1 MSVEH
6 FVTLFDSL
14 FLPQGLA
21 LHASMQRHIKSYTLW
36 VLCVDDEAHRVLQNL
51 ALPNVHLLQ
60 LSQLETA
67 DLLRVKAQRT
77 KIEYCFTLTPFA
89 PRFVFETDTAVDRV
103 TYIDA
108 DIWFRKDPAK
118 IFQELV
124 SSGKSVLITD
134 HAYAPEYDQSAT
146 SGQFCVQFMVFD
158 RQGGE
163 SVRRWWEERCIE
175 WCHARFEDGK
185 FGDQKY
191 LDKWPDMF
199 VDKVHVLQN
208 GEWALAP
215 WNATRF
221 PYGNSVFYHF
231 HGLRII
237 DQNKLSY
244 GAYTLPPNLVAY
256 VYRPYLLDLKM
267 GVDLMR
273 AQGVQLRGQTKPPN
287 KLRALARRFL
297 NGGKFLLSGPTI
309 RW

>member
-1 MSVEH
+1 VEH

-36 VLCVDDEAHRVLQNL
+36 VLCVDDEAHRVLQEL
-51 ALPNVHLLQ
+51 TLPNVRLLQ
-60 LSQLETA
+60 LSQLETD
-67 DLLRVKAQRT
+67 DLLRVKAERT
-77 KIEYCFTLTPFA
+77 KGEYCWTLTPFA
-89 PRFVFETDTAVDRV
+89 PRFVFEADTTVDRV

-108 DIWFRKDPAK
+108 DLWFRKEPAK

-134 HAYAPEYDQSAT
+134 HGYAPEYDQSAT
-146 SGQFCVQFMVFD
+146 SGQFCVQFMVFM

-163 SVRRWWEERCIE
+163 PVRRWWEERCIE
-175 WCHARFEDGK
+175 WCHSRFEDGK

-191 LDKWPDMF
+191 LDAWPEIFADQ
-199 VDKVHVLQN
+199 VHVLQN
-208 GEWALAP
+208 KEWALAP
-215 WNATRF
+215 WNVTRF
-221 PYGNSVFYHF
+221 PYGNSVFFHF

-237 DQNKLSY
+237 DENKVSLGSY
-244 GAYTLPPNLVAY
+244 LLPSNLLQH

-273 AQGVQLRGQTKPPN
+273 KQGVQLRGQAKPTSRL
-287 KLRALARRFL
+287 KALTRRVL
-297 NGGKFLLSGPTI
+297 NGGTALMNSPTV